1 VIYLADNDLPASGAY
16 AGNAPAGAA
25 AAVLESPRPGVIVG
39 VRHPLLGALV
49 AAIGVPLLLAWSRS
63 SADSPP
69 TIINTSIGIFLAI
82 MLGYYALKRICDFP
96 TIQAIGSV
104 FSVFTVSFL
113 LVISLLLLSGL
124 EHSQFSFLTGYVVTV
139 AWFVIALSLDA
150 RGRSRQFALAP
161 VGDTLSVRE
170 LPGATWRIA
179 DPSDPPPVGC
189 DGVVIDLRADL
200 SQNWRGFLANCA
212 LAGVPVYHFKHVR
225 EALTGRLE
233 IERVSENPLGAHNA
247 GAGYRRVKR
256 AVDFVVALVALIAL
270 GPLLLIVGALVRLDS
285 KGPALFRQ
293 QRLTRGGKT
302 FLIYKF
308 RTMRAGAARPGSRQ
322 DAMTSAGDPRITRL
336 GGFLRKSRIDEL
348 PQILNILKG
357 EMSWIGPRPEAA
369 PLAEWY
375 QQRLP
380 FYEYR
385 HMVWPGISGWAQVNQ
400 GHVTDPDDVLAKLHY
415 DFYYI
420 KNFSVW
426 LDILIVLKT
435 IRTVLTG
442 FGAR

>member
-161 VGDTLSVRE
+161 VGDTLSGRE

-179 DPSDPPPVGC
+179 DP
-189 DGVVIDLRADL
+189 
-200 SQNWRGFLANCA
+200 RGFRANCA